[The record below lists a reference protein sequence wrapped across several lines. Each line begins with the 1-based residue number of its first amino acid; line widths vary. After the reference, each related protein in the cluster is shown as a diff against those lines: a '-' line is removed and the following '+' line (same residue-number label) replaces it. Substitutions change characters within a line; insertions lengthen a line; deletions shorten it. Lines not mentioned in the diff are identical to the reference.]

1 MLIQVNTDRNIIG
14 GDALA
19 QRIEATVAKNLKRFK
34 DHITRVEVHITDE
47 NSQKGGADDK
57 RCVLEARVAGI
68 KPVTVRHH
76 APNVQLA
83 LDGALEQLKR
93 ALDSTLGRMS
103 QR

>member
-1 MLIQVNTDRNIIG
+1 MLIQVNTDRNITG

-19 QRIEATVAKNLKRFK
+19 KWVETAVDKTLQRFK
-34 DHITRVEVHITDE
+34 DHITRVEAHISDE

-68 KPVTVRHH
+68 KPITVRHE

-83 LDGALEQLKR
+83 VDGALEQLKR
-93 ALDSTLGRMS
+93 ALDSTLGRIN